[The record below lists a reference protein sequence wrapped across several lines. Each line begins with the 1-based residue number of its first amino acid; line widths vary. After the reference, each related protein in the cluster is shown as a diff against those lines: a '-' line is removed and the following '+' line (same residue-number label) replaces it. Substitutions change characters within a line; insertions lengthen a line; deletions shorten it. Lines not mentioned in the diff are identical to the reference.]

1 MSFFLVLLLLLVTA
15 MLPPSVDAFEGKPG
29 LLGRATTL
37 LVGAPTALRDMFK
50 DIDATFLLE
59 EGIALRQEPASGLR
73 EAAFAGT
80 IQPNQEWVLE
90 VSDEDRL

>member
-1 MSFFLVLLLLLVTA
+1 A
-15 MLPPSVDAFEGKPG
+15 
-29 LLGRATTL
+29 RTL

-59 EGIALRQEPASGLR
+59 EGVAMGQEPAAGLR

-80 IQPNQEWVLE
+80 IRPNKEWVLE
-90 VSDEDRL
+90 PIGREGHAGR